1 MGAFLAVVMMRGWPR
16 IWGPGARDDGCS
28 ANSGQFCTVNHCPT
42 SRPKW
47 DYSPL
52 DFQVGDEP
60 ACNDLN
66 IDPSSVS
73 QDSEVCSALKTVRRG
88 EGGCNFTLMR
98 QILGTMPTHK
108 GEPQPGNTAR
118 ELDMGTVPLQM
129 KS

>member
-1 MGAFLAVVMMRGWPR
+1 M
-16 IWGPGARDDGCS
+16 
-28 ANSGQFCTVNHCPT
+28 NHCPT

-73 QDSEVCSALKTVRRG
+73 QDSEVCSALKTVGRG
-88 EGGCNFTLMR
+88 EGGCNLYFDEADIGDHAHTQR
-98 QILGTMPTHK
+98 GAAAWEHSQGTGHGDSPPPDEEL
-108 GEPQPGNTAR
+108 EP
-118 ELDMGTVPLQM
+118 
-129 KS
+129 